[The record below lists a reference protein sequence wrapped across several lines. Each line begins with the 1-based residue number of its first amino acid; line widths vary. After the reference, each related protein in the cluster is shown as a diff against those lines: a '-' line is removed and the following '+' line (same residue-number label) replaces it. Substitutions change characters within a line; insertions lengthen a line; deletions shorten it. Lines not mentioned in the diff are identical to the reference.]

1 MLNVI
6 TTPEQEKA
14 EKIRQGLGNFYGTEA
29 YHYVSI
35 FTKKVVATDGVMW
48 LSENANAFWLMD
60 IITSVLISKS
70 TAAKFWQ
77 NGFSSWT
84 LKVKDNKG
92 VVTADDGNDHP
103 LYSQA
108 IPYTDFPLDE
118 IILFVELGETVD
130 GEAMVILLPS
140 EH

>member
-14 EKIRQGLGNFYGTEA
+14 EKIKQGLSNFYGTEM
-29 YHYVSI
+29 YHQVSI
-35 FTKKVVATDGVMW
+35 FTKKVVATDGVIW
-48 LSENANAFWLMD
+48 LAENANAFWLMD
-60 IITSVLISKS
+60 IITSVLISKP

-84 LKVKDNKG
+84 LKVKDHKG

-118 IILFVELGETVD
+118 INLFVELGETVD